1 MYCTGSGGKGARC
14 LVRYSYQATY
24 SRSSGKR
31 CNIQSRRLW
40 TRRRHLSVP
49 LRCPQYHLEQSLKAG
64 LRWGNVGACIATTAI
79 NNRNHGHQAFA
90 ATISYV
96 SVADEAPFRC
106 GSSQGP
112 LYRHQVPRPNP
123 QSSEVPH
130 PAPRS
135 RLSVTGVM
143 PRKDA
148 IK

>member
-14 LVRYSYQATY
+14 LVRYSYQATF

-64 LRWGNVGACIATTAI
+64 LRRGNVGTCIATTAI

-90 ATISYV
+90 ATNSYV
-96 SVADEAPFRC
+96 SDADGADIHSQVEKSRYPDSLARCSVIIDFREI
-106 GSSQGP
+106 
-112 LYRHQVPRPNP
+112 HMIPRQSARIFRTPWPN
-123 QSSEVPH
+123 VC
-130 PAPRS
+130 A
-135 RLSVTGVM
+135 
-143 PRKDA
+143 
-148 IK
+148 